1 MIGEREKKEQVIL
14 IFFQIID
21 RGKKRKH
28 LKKYIYIY
36 IYIYINKIMVRVSL
50 HLLRKTMR
58 FVESIASALSL
69 GYKEWL

>member
-28 LKKYIYIY
+28 LKKIY

>member
-21 RGKKRKH
+21 RGKKIKH
-28 LKKYIYIY
+28 LKKIY